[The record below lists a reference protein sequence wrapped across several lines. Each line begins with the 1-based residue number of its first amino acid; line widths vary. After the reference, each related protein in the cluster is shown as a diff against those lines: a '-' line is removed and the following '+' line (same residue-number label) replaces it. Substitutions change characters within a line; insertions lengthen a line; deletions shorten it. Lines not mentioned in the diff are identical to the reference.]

1 VSKSRGGGSF
11 ASFPPPPALATA
23 LPRVGGRGGLLLLG
37 PRVARAAA
45 IQPAAHLRS
54 DSLVLRW
61 NAAALQCIR
70 ESRLG
75 PPMVSRALAVA
86 HTLHL
91 RRLGRV

>member
-1 VSKSRGGGSF
+1 
-11 ASFPPPPALATA
+11 
-23 LPRVGGRGGLLLLG
+23 
-37 PRVARAAA
+37 VARAAA

-75 PPMVSRALAVA
+75 PPIVSRALAVA
-86 HTLHL
+86 HTCIYDAWAAY
-91 RRLGRV
+91 